1 MRALRAATLFL
12 LLFGF
17 WSLLSGRLDP
27 LFFVLG
33 LLSAAAVTRM
43 SLPLL
48 ERVIGPADATPRV
61 NVWHL
66 LTYMLWL
73 LTRIPPAG
81 VQVARIVLDPRR
93 SPQPGVVR
101 FRTGLSTPLAR
112 TVLANSITLVPGTMT
127 IEVRDDLLLVH
138 TFEPGA
144 AAELASAE
152 TQRRIA
158 KVFRMEPDDPPEM
171 RWDPIHD
178 TLPEDPS

>member
-1 MRALRAATLFL
+1 MRALRATTLFL

-27 LFFVLG
+27 LFIVLG

-48 ERVIGPADATPRV
+48 ERVIGPADASPRI
-61 NVWHL
+61 HL
-66 LTYMLWL
+66 WYLLSYILWL
-73 LTRIPPAG
+73 LARIPPAG
-81 VQVARIVLDPRR
+81 FQVARVVLDPRR
-93 SPQPGVVR
+93 SPRPGVVR
-101 FRTGLSTPLAR
+101 FRTGLSTPIAR

-138 TFEPGA
+138 AFEPGA

-158 KVFRMEPDDPPEM
+158 RMFRLELDDPPEM

-178 TLPEDPS
+178 ALPEDPS